1 MTHRDPCPSCGA
13 EVVPKGVE
21 KPLRGGNDTAV
32 VAVEALV
39 CTRCGEKKLDD
50 ESTVR
55 RFEEIRSKL
64 ERHDIE
70 GFRPLGHSY
79 QVALTASPNAPVH
92 HPAQIRR

>member
-13 EVVPKGVE
+13 ELVPKGVE
-21 KPLRGGNDTAV
+21 KLLRGGNDTAV

-39 CTRCGEKKLDD
+39 CTRCGEKLYD

-64 ERHDIE
+64 ERHDTE

-79 QVALTASPNAPVH
+79 QVA
-92 HPAQIRR
+92 